1 MLNDLITFE
10 LNFGFQT
17 PRILFDDSLF
27 SYLFFIIIR
36 LFPVPFQ
43 ITDAILSGANETIPK
58 VDVLVSDDRKQLN
71 ENELIVKNQIPT
83 AIVKPKK
90 YQRSSFDDRQL
101 PAVAYM
107 NDDQLAW
114 YDKPSVTD
122 ASKCSASA
130 TAVAVQ
136 PKKIHLPEFDRN
148 AKKHVKSTNSANS
161 AHNTVETAH
170 NKQITATDNTINS
183 SDAKV
188 SETHAVT
195 NRAVASKSKKKG
207 ASVAVVQPRKKERMD
222 ERKLMETILQM
233 QIKKNALYRGQYNN
247 NKPNTN
253 IDTNTSTNTTS
264 ATIKTSSVKQSS
276 GNMKYSNNNNNVNNN
291 NNGENNTNTELNQAK
306 KDRKDN
312 SGMSKK

>member
-1 MLNDLITFE
+1 M
-10 LNFGFQT
+10 
-17 PRILFDDSLF
+17 
-27 SYLFFIIIR
+27 
-36 LFPVPFQ
+36 
-43 ITDAILSGANETIPK
+43 
-58 VDVLVSDDRKQLN
+58 LVSDDRKQIN
-71 ENELIVKNQIPT
+71 ENELKVKNQIPT

-114 YDKPSVTD
+114 YDKPSVTE

-130 TAVAVQ
+130 TAVAAQ

-161 AHNTVETAH
+161 AHNAVETAH

-188 SETHAVT
+188 SETCAVT
-195 NRAVASKSKKKG
+195 NRAVVSKKKKG

-253 IDTNTSTNTTS
+253 IDTNTSTNTNS
-264 ATIKTSSVKQSS
+264 ATIKTSSVKSS
-276 GNMKYSNNNNNVNNN
+276 GNMKCSNNNTNVNNNN

-312 SGMSKK
+312 SGMSKKVIFNEITRNVQFLPLTVDFDVDRLL

>member
-1 MLNDLITFE
+1 M
-10 LNFGFQT
+10 
-17 PRILFDDSLF
+17 
-27 SYLFFIIIR
+27 
-36 LFPVPFQ
+36 
-43 ITDAILSGANETIPK
+43 
-58 VDVLVSDDRKQLN
+58 LVSDDRKQLN

-122 ASKCSASA
+122 ASKCSAST
-130 TAVAVQ
+130 TAVAVHS
-136 PKKIHLPEFDRN
+136 KKIHLPEFDRN

-161 AHNTVETAH
+161 AHNAVETAH

-188 SETHAVT
+188 SETRAVT
-195 NRAVASKSKKKG
+195 NRAVVSTKSKKKG

-222 ERKLMETILQM
+222 ERQLMETILQM

-247 NKPNTN
+247 NKPN

-264 ATIKTSSVKQSS
+264 ATIKTSSVKQTS
-276 GNMKYSNNNNNVNNN
+276 GNMKYSNNNTNVNNN